1 MSAAPNGRASN
12 IQQLEFAALK
22 KPRPTGATGFRRRAP
37 LELIHCESCSMPI
50 TRFLASL
57 PRSQR
62 RLAALLATSCSL
74 AIVTAGWP
82 VAAQAQFTGDSSNDL
97 TTTSSGSN
105 NAAATQG
112 SDDDSAGAGRS
123 QNNGS
128 QSGSTDLRQSGS
140 RNSRTTNRQ
149 SDQPDPRD
157 QQTRRYPPYQPS
169 EFELYVQRQAEAG
182 QPLAQPTSG
191 VRGDSSSSTD
201 TRPGT
206 PRIHRFGANLI
217 TDPMTAS
224 SVTLDPLPT
233 APGDYIVRP
242 GDEIALTIWGS
253 VNADLRLTVDR
264 AGRIAVPQVGAINVA
279 GLPNSDLEAAISKR
293 VGQVFKNYQLNASLG
308 QVRAIRVFVGGYAQR
323 PGSLTLNGM
332 SSVLHALMAAG
343 GPSAAGSFRDIHLRR
358 QGREIAI
365 FDLYDLLLKGDRN
378 TDQLV
383 QPDDVIFI
391 GPVGT
396 QVAVLGSVNQ
406 QAIFETKPGE
416 TLADVLKMAGGFNA
430 VADRQHV
437 AVERLVDRA
446 TGHVTELMLPQRANE
461 TLGTGDIVRVFSAI
475 TASVP
480 MEYQNER
487 VRVEGEVLHPGDYVL
502 PPGSKI
508 SDALRLA
515 GGLTPQAYPYGTEFT
530 RESVRRTQEVNY
542 DRALRDLETD
552 MTKNQA
558 SQRATSAEEITAQ
571 SASAASNERLLTRLR
586 QIRPTG
592 RVVLQLSPDATAL
605 PELAL
610 EDGDAIKVPP
620 RGSSVGVFGSVFTTG
635 SFLFE
640 PGHTTE
646 QYLALAGGPTRGADK
661 DSVFMI
667 RANGSVISARQ
678 GASFWHANSGFRD
691 AVVQPGDTLFVP
703 EELDKTT
710 FVQGAKDWTQIL
722 YQFGLGL
729 AGIKTLGL

>member
-1 MSAAPNGRASN
+1 MIRSLSALPRPPRRLVSHCAVACILALGACAAPV
-12 IQQLEFAALK
+12 
-22 KPRPTGATGFRRRAP
+22 
-37 LELIHCESCSMPI
+37 
-50 TRFLASL
+50 LA
-57 PRSQR
+57 R
-62 RLAALLATSCSL
+62 T
-74 AIVTAGWP
+74 
-82 VAAQAQFTGDSSNDL
+82 QFDGNTNNDL
-97 TTTSSGSN
+97 TATS
-105 NAAATQG
+105 NAN
-112 SDDDSAGAGRS
+112 GAGTSGTSTDRS
-123 QNNGS
+123 SSDASDAGNGS
-128 QSGSTDLRQSGS
+128 GNASDNGQQGGTTTLTPGQRQATPTTANN
-140 RNSRTTNRQ
+140 RRTG
-149 SDQPDPRD
+149 QPDPRESTD
-157 QQTRRYPPYQPS
+157 QRPPYQPG
-169 EFELYVQRQAEAG
+169 EFELYVQQQVNA
-182 QPLAQPTSG
+182 AQPTSPTPT
-191 VRGDSSSSTD
+191 SASST
-201 TRPGT
+201 
-206 PRIHRFGANLI
+206 PRMVRVRRFGADLI
-217 TDPMTAS
+217 TDSASLSSTS
-224 SVTLDPLPT
+224 SVTFDPLPV
-233 APGDYIVRP
+233 APGDYVVRP
-242 GDEIALTIWGS
+242 GDEVALTIWGS

-264 AGRIAVPQVGAINVA
+264 AGRIAVPQVGAINVG
-279 GLPNSDLEAAISKR
+279 GLRNADLEAAIAKR
-293 VGQVFKNYQLNASLG
+293 VGMVFKNFQLTASLG

-323 PGSLTLNGM
+323 PGSITLNGM
-332 SSVLHALMAAG
+332 SSVLHALMRAG

-358 QGREIAI
+358 GGKEIAV

-391 GPVGT
+391 GPVGA

-416 TLADVLKMAGGFNA
+416 TLSDVLAMAGGFNS
-430 VADRQHV
+430 VADRRHV

-446 TGHVTELMLPQRANE
+446 TGHVTELTLPQHAADA
-461 TLGTGDIVRVFSAI
+461 LGTGDVVRVFSAI

-515 GGLTPQAYPYGTEFT
+515 GGLTPAAYPYGTEFT
-530 RESVRRTQEVNY
+530 RESVRRTQEINY

-552 MTKNQA
+552 ITKNQA
-558 SQRATSAEEITAQ
+558 SQRATSAEEISAQ
-571 SASAASNERLLTRLR
+571 SASAASNERLLARLR

-592 RVVLQLSPDATAL
+592 RVVLQIQPEAAVL
-605 PELAL
+605 PELTL
-610 EDGDAIKVPP
+610 EDGDSIKVPP

-635 SFLFE
+635 SFLYE
-640 PGHTTE
+640 PNHTTE

-661 DSVFMI
+661 DSIFMI

-678 GASFWHANSGFRD
+678 GASFWHSNSNFRD

-703 EELDKTT
+703 EELDKST
-710 FVQGAKDWTQIL
+710 FVQDAKDWTQIL